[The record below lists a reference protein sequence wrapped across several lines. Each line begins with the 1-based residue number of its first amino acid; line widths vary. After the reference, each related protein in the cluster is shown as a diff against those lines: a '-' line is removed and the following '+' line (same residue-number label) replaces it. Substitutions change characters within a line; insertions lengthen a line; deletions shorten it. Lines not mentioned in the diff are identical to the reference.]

1 MAVDKAKQELDE
13 SIWTSASIR
22 EVEIG
27 ILENIIGCRTVES
40 VEAAISYSHFLSLS
54 GLSPENYPLFM
65 KLLEVENHWVIDAL
79 VRNKDP
85 FLLLSPIPP
94 NSYLMLESFKLLTNW
109 HPGGI
114 YPTTLSIVLGILQAA
129 YSSPKDGFKIYRVS
143 IGDVNNLGK
152 HLNKET
158 GQEDPNNRVIL
169 DILDR
174 LGSLAGTSTDEDME
188 QMARQ
193 GNNIRTY
200 FFDKRKKMEDIIP
213 QVLLVKSDYIAKE
226 VTPSKVFVEA

>member
-1 MAVDKAKQELDE
+1 MAVDRAKQAMDE
-13 SIWTSASIR
+13 KLWTKEAIV
-22 EVEIG
+22 EVEIS
-27 ILENIIGCRTVES
+27 ILENVIGCRTVEA
-40 VEAAISYSHFLSLS
+40 VEAAISYGHFLSLS
-54 GLSPENYPLFM
+54 GLSMDNYPLFM

-79 VRNKDP
+79 IRDKDT

-94 NSYLMLESFKLLTNW
+94 NSYLMLEAFKLLTKW

-114 YPTTLSIVLGILQAA
+114 YPKTLSIVLGILQAA
-129 YSSPKDGFKIYRVS
+129 YSSPKDGYKIYKVS

-158 GQEDPNNRVIL
+158 GQEDKNNQCIL

-174 LGSLAGTSTDEDME
+174 LGSLAGTSQDPDME

-193 GNNIRTY
+193 ANNIRTF

-226 VTPSKVFVEA
+226 VAPEKVFVD

>member
-1 MAVDKAKQELDE
+1 MALDKAKQAADE
-13 SIWTSASIR
+13 RAWTNDSIM

-27 ILENIIGCRTVES
+27 ILESIVGCRTVEA
-40 VEAAISYSHFLSLS
+40 VEAAISFAYFLSLS
-54 GLSPENYPLFM
+54 GLSSDNYPLFM
-65 KLLEVENHWVIDAL
+65 KTLEVENHWVIDAII
-79 VRNKDP
+79 RDKDP
-85 FLLLSPIPP
+85 FLLLSRIPP
-94 NSYLMLESFKLLTNW
+94 NSYLMLEAFKLLTKW

-114 YPTTLSIVLGILQAA
+114 YPKTLSIVLGVLQAA
-129 YSSPKDGFKIYRVS
+129 YSSPKDGYKIYRVS
-143 IGDVNNLGK
+143 INDVNNLGK

-158 GQEDPNNRVIL
+158 GQDDRNNRCIL

-174 LGSLAGTSTDEDME
+174 LGSQAGTSEDADME

-193 GNNIRTY
+193 ANNIRTF

-226 VTPSKVFVEA
+226 VAPEKVFVD